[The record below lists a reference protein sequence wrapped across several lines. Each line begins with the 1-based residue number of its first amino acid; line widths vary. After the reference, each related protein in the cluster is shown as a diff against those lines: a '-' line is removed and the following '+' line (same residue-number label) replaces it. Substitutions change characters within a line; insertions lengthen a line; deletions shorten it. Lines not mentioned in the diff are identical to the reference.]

1 MDNICGFCST
11 DEGSICSGC
20 VQKVL
25 LMDLDK
31 LKQAYALAVEKG
43 YTTKAEIIGSY
54 LEEIDDEGNQSVERS
69 SVGSRRVRSL
79 RHEEKLTRQAA
90 KDKRLPVRQAH

>member
-31 LKQAYALAVEKG
+31 LKQAYALAQERG
-43 YTTKAEIIGSY
+43 FTEKAEIIGSY
-54 LEEIDDEGNQSVERS
+54 LEEIDDENQSVERS